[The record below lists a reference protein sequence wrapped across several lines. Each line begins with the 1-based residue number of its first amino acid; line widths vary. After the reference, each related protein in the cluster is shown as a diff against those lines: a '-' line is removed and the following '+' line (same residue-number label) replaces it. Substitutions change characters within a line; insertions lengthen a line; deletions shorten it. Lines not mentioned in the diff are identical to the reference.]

1 MLGWV
6 ISGWSVLIGEL
17 LRISGSKNWTFF
29 PFSVQASRCLR
40 WKQFTRVKRENMQ
53 HLSSYID
60 TRWTKIFQWPFIQ
73 TLNSKE
79 RRWSHAYFFVRI
91 FFLSMKNTKKGEL
104 FVDNTNECSDYY
116 YWKLIGLIGFGCC
129 YVYVNHIRIRSKF
142 TSSDYVI
149 LKHALQY

>member
-79 RRWSHAYFFVRI
+79 RRWSHAYFFVRN
-91 FFLSMKNTKKGEL
+91 FFLSMKNTKKGDL
-104 FVDNTNECSDYY
+104 IVDNKWMQWLLLLEVDWLVWIWLLLCLCKSY
-116 YWKLIGLIGFGCC
+116 LI
-129 YVYVNHIRIRSKF
+129 
-142 TSSDYVI
+142 
-149 LKHALQY
+149 